1 MLNGNE
7 LFVILKLVSGEQVM
21 AVLRSEDEMFVE
33 IESPMCIRTIPV
45 LETQKE
51 HITAHPLCQFTDDV
65 NYILDKKDVM
75 FIKKMHH
82 VFIPHYLRI
91 VKEHEKLSEINQ
103 ERSPRA
109 EDLTWGDEHDEEFKA
124 KIKSLRSLL
133 DKEEEEDLLRNFV
146 EGNET
151 IN

>member
-7 LFVILKLVSGEQVM
+7 LFVVLKLVSGEQVM

-45 LETQKE
+45 IATNKE
-51 HITAHPLCQFTDDV
+51 HITAHPLCQFTTDV
-65 NYILDKKDVM
+65 NYILDNKDVM

-82 VFIPHYLRI
+82 IFIPHYLRI
-91 VKEHEKLSEINQ
+91 VEEHEKLGLINTK
-103 ERSPRA
+103 EKPTA
-109 EDLTWGDEHDEEFKA
+109 EDLYWEDE
-124 KIKSLRSLL
+124 I
-133 DKEEEEDLLRNFV
+133 EEENLTTFV
-146 EGNET
+146 EGNDT

>member
-1 MLNGNE
+1 MISSNE
-7 LFVILKLVSGEQVM
+7 LFVVLKLVSGEQVM

-33 IESPMCIRTIPV
+33 LEAPMCIRTIPV
-45 LETQKE
+45 VATNKE

-91 VKEHEKLSEINQ
+91 VEEHEKLGLLNTN
-103 ERSPRA
+103 ERQTA
-109 EDLTWGDEHDEEFKA
+109 EDLYWEDET
-124 KIKSLRSLL
+124 
-133 DKEEEEDLLRNFV
+133 EEEDFTTFV
-146 EGNET
+146 EGNDT

>member
-1 MLNGNE
+1 MISTNE
-7 LFVILKLVSGEQVM
+7 LFVVLKLVSGEQVM

-33 IESPMCIRTIPV
+33 LEAPMCIRTIPV
-45 LETQKE
+45 VATNKE

-91 VKEHEKLSEINQ
+91 VEEHEKLGLIDGSERQ
-103 ERSPRA
+103 TA
-109 EDLTWGDEHDEEFKA
+109 EDLYWEDET
-124 KIKSLRSLL
+124 
-133 DKEEEEDLLRNFV
+133 EEEDLTTFV
-146 EGNET
+146 EGNDT